1 MKGAGGIIIV
11 QKCDTATNRDMP
23 MSAIQTGF
31 VDSVLNIEN
40 IAGEIV
46 RIARNV
52 EAENLKAEV
61 EAL

>member
-1 MKGAGGIIIV
+1 
-11 QKCDTATNRDMP
+11 